1 MSRRNVAKK
10 RFPEADPIYNSY
22 LVSLLITRI
31 LKSGKKNLA
40 QNIVVSAFEI
50 IRTKTNQDPLLI
62 FEKAIKNASPVV
74 EVKARRI
81 GGSTYQVPVEVSGF
95 RSTNLSLRWIIQF
108 ARQRVGRTM
117 AIKLASEIIDTANEI
132 GNTVKKKEETHRM
145 AEANKAFAHFKY

>member
-10 RFPEADPIYNSY
+10 RFPEADPVYNSY

-31 LKSGKKNLA
+31 LKSGKKNIA
-40 QNIVVSAFEI
+40 QNIVISAFEI

-95 RSTNLSLRWIIQF
+95 RATNLSLRWLIQY

-117 AIKLASEIIDTANEI
+117 AIKLASEIIDTSNEI
-132 GNTVKKKEETHRM
+132 GNTIKKKEETHRM